1 MGWQAGKRNQQ
12 AAPSWRGDASR
23 ARGAATPLRLCAA
36 ALIALIMLGVSFPG
50 GAAAAPARYVY
61 EMCDSAL
68 PGGGDT
74 GVHFSVN
81 PGVPFAPNDTCAQ
94 PGGALSITETGNV
107 SYSYSFWSIPLA
119 SPPGGSTESTTI
131 SGASC
136 RNTGNIKAFVFEQ
149 EFPSYCAAESQH
161 IFYGG
166 GFGGIWIF
174 LGCTE
179 GNGICGAGSWIYA
192 HYFAAT
198 EVDPK
203 APTLANVQ
211 GSLLGG
217 GIIRGHQDLSVEA
230 HDEGGGLSNV
240 SASVNGLPAAQP
252 NVPNCNLAQVRNPS
266 VVGTVAIS
274 VTPCPTSVK
283 SNWTLDTQAYPFHD
297 GANTVQVCASDFATL
312 SNPNTTCST
321 QTVNVDNSCTS
332 SPVGGGEV
340 LSAQFSESNSDTV
353 TVGYGKVADVNG
365 RLADNAGDPVPG
377 ATLCVKMQTLGVDAR
392 AATVGTVKTDAN
404 GAYAYQV
411 PPGPN
416 RDVVIGYRHDAAQ
429 VARDVRYYAHAQP
442 SLRVAPRKLKN
453 GDRVRLS
460 GQVPAPGGGRVVVL
474 QANVPGSKRWI
485 TFRKATTDANGGF
498 RSGYH
503 FNATTRTT
511 TYRFRAVIPDQ
522 AGYPWVEG
530 ASSAAKV
537 RVKG

>member
-1 MGWQAGKRNQQ
+1 MGWQAGKQDRQT
-12 AAPSWRGDASR
+12 ASSR
-23 ARGAATPLRLCAA
+23 QGGAARSLRLCAA
-36 ALIALIMLGVSFPG
+36 ALIALLALGVSFPG
-50 GAAAAPARYVY
+50 GADAAPARYVY

-81 PGVPFAPNDTCAQ
+81 PGVHFAPNDTCAQ
-94 PGGALSITETGNV
+94 PGGALWITETDNV

-136 RNTGNIKAFVFEQ
+136 RNTTNIKAFVFEQ

-174 LGCTE
+174 LGCTL
-179 GNGICGAGSWIYA
+179 GNGSCGAGSWIYA

-198 EVDPK
+198 EVDPV
-203 APTLANVQ
+203 APTLS
-211 GSLLGG
+211 SLAGTLLSGG
-217 GIIRGHQDLSVEA
+217 VIRGHQSLGAEA
-230 HDEGGGLSNV
+230 QDKGGGLSKV
-240 SASVNGLPAAQP
+240 AVLVNGLPTGQP
-252 NVPNCNLAQVRNPS
+252 NVPNCNLTQVRNPS

-312 SNPNTTCST
+312 SDPNTTCST

-365 RLADNAGDPVPG
+365 RLADNAGEAVPG

-442 SLRVAPRKLKN
+442 SLRVAPRKLEN

-474 QANVPGSKRWI
+474 QANVSGSKRWI

-498 RSGYH
+498 RSGYR
-503 FNATTRTT
+503 FNSTTRTT
-511 TYRFRAVIPDQ
+511 TYRFRALVPVQ
-522 AGYPWVEG
+522 AGYPWVQG
-530 ASSAAKV
+530 HSHPAKV
-537 RVKG
+537 LVRG